1 MNDYVMPGYAT
12 CDLMGSYTFTLRKSS
27 LDLQMNV
34 SNLLNRTY
42 FEASHPFTRSNIA
55 PGTPTAVI
63 SSLRFN
69 F

>member
-1 MNDYVMPGYAT
+1 
-12 CDLMGSYTFTLRKSS
+12 MGGYTFALRKSS

-42 FEASHPFTRSNIA
+42 FDASGPFTRSHIA